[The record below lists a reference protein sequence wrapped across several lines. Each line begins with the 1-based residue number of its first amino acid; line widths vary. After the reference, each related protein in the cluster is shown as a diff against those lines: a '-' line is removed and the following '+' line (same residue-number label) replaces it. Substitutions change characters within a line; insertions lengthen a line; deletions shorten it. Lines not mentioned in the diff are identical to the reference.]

1 MNFLTENDSTFRL
14 PLVFD
19 FLFQQDIPYWLKV
32 IYISTGTFPSLTNPK
47 GNLTP
52 VKECASLFSVFMNP
66 KFCINEAQPSTLKKC
81 KTRYAWFGYYLL
93 LLLLNVAIKM
103 HYCTDF
109 ISTHTHKIWLAVF
122 NAYHAF

>member
-66 KFCINEAQPSTLKKC
+66 KFCINEAQPSTLKKFNIPAVQNKIC
-81 KTRYAWFGYYLL
+81 LVWLL
-93 LLLLNVAIKM
+93 VIVIIIECS
-103 HYCTDF
+103 H
-109 ISTHTHKIWLAVF
+109 
-122 NAYHAF
+122 